1 MRKIKKVAVL
11 GAGTMGSQIAA
22 HIANAGFNVLL
33 LDLNRDVAAEGLK
46 RALKAKPAAFMDPDF
61 KFHIEIGGFDTDME
75 KIREADWIIEAVIEK
90 LDVKRD
96 LFGKVEQHMR
106 EDAIVSTNTSG
117 IPIHLILEGRSDT
130 FKKNFLGTHFFN
142 PPRYMKL
149 LEIIPSQYT
158 DREVIDT
165 IVRFA
170 EDYLGKGI
178 VYAKDTP
185 NFIANRIGVFSLMYA
200 LRVAQELG
208 LTPEEIDAI
217 TGKLIGRPKTATF
230 RLADLVGIDIIAHV
244 ANNIYELAKDDEFRD
259 FFQIPD
265 FLQKMI
271 DNKLLGDKTGGGFYK
286 KVEGKRLV
294 LDLETFEYRE
304 PKKAQFPELA
314 AIENEQDLNKRLQMI
329 FKAEGKGAEFLKRTL
344 TATLIYSANRI
355 PEIADTIYDVDN
367 AMKWGFAWKLGPFE
381 TFDVI
386 GIDTVME
393 HAEKYDLLKK
403 NPEIVQKLKGKGYE
417 RFYRD
422 TRHYFDYYD
431 EDYKEIPR
439 RKEIIIIDEIRDK
452 TIHRNAEASVIDMGD
467 GVLLLEFHSKGNALG
482 FGTLQMLN
490 YAMDLMENDD
500 KYIGMVIGNNAD
512 RTFSAGANLGLMAMA
527 IGEMAWDEVERA
539 IDTFHRTFMRMKYFP
554 KPIVSAPF
562 GITVGG
568 GTELIMHTARRV
580 AHAELY
586 TGLVEV
592 GVGLIP
598 GAGGSK
604 EFTIRALKRI
614 PETAENPDPVP
625 IWAEFFKN
633 IAMAKV
639 STSAYEA
646 YKMGILTDGDI
657 IVMNRDF
664 QLHYAKNL
672 VIGLANAGYTPPH
685 GPERVRVLGWD
696 GYSVVLAQLVN
707 LLRGKFISEYD
718 HFILT
723 QLAKVMTGGPD
734 VAPGTLVDEWTILQW
749 EKEAFLTLIKQP
761 KTHERI
767 FHMLKYRKPLRN

>member
-33 LDLNRDVAAEGLK
+33 LDLNRDIAAQGLK
-46 RALKAKPAAFMDPDF
+46 RALKAKPPAFMDPEF

-75 KIREADWIIEAVIEK
+75 RLKEADWIIEAVIEK
-90 LDVKRD
+90 LDIKRD
-96 LFGKVEQHMR
+96 LFSKVEEHMR
-106 EDAIVSTNTSG
+106 DDAIVSTNTSG
-117 IPIHLILEGRSDT
+117 IPIHLLLEGRSDK

-158 DREVIDT
+158 DKEVVDT

-208 LTPEEIDAI
+208 LSPEEIDAI

-259 FFQIPD
+259 FFKVPD

-271 DNKLLGDKTGGGFYK
+271 ERGLLGDKTGGGFYK
-286 KVEGKRLV
+286 KVDGKRLV

-304 PKKAQFPELA
+304 PKKVQFPELA
-314 AIENEQDLNKRLQMI
+314 AIENEPDLKKRLQMI

-344 TATLIYSANRI
+344 TATLIYAANRI

-393 HAEKYDLLKK
+393 HAQKYDLLRR
-403 NPEIVQKLKGKGYE
+403 NPEIVQKLKNKGYDK
-417 RFYRD
+417 FYKD

-439 RKEIIIIDEIRDK
+439 RKEIIIIDEIRDR
-452 TIHRNAEASVIDMGD
+452 TIHKNAEASVIDMGD

-490 YAMDLMENDD
+490 YAMDLMENED

-539 IDTFHRTFMRMKYFP
+539 IDTFHKTFMRMKYFS

-614 PETAENPDPVP
+614 PEGTENADPVP
-625 IWAEFFKN
+625 IWAKFFEN

-639 STSAYEA
+639 SGSAYEA
-646 YKMGILTDGDI
+646 YKMGILKDGDI

-664 QLHYAKNL
+664 QLYYAKNM
-672 VIGLANAGYTPPH
+672 VIGLANAGYRPPH

-696 GYSVVLAQLVN
+696 GYAVVLAQLIN
-707 LLRGKFISEYD
+707 FLRGKFITEYD

-723 QLAKVMTGGPD
+723 QLAKVMTGGPE
-734 VAPGTLVDEWTILQW
+734 VAPGTLVDEWTILGW
-749 EKEAFLTLIKQP
+749 EKEAFMTLIKQP